1 MPKFALKLCG
11 FSFNFAVHA
20 RTDIHPCEQ
29 REVVKVSHRSV
40 LGAFAF
46 WFCLWEVFPVFLAGR
61 PRTVSFFAV
70 ADLATVSFVMKR
82 SGPVRVGVLST

>member
-11 FSFNFAVHA
+11 ISFNFAVHA

-46 WFCLWEVFPVFLAGR
+46 WFCLWEVSPVFWPAVHGQS
-61 PRTVSFFAV
+61 VSLQWLILPQSA
-70 ADLATVSFVMKR
+70 S
-82 SGPVRVGVLST
+82 